1 MALEPN
7 NNFVVSDST
16 SSLVRLTLSGLK
28 IGSLNLGNRPDGV
41 VAMPDDSLYVNLSSG
56 FQHNDSVVE
65 HVDSSGNILNSSL
78 NTGVFLDGLTYDS
91 FTGFLYASDYNNN
104 RIAKIDP
111 ATLNVTFLTPLG
123 AALSQPDGITSDGNG
138 KLFLASRANSTVMQY
153 DIATNTDTAVA
164 TISGLDDLAPASGL
178 GAPSVP
184 EPASIIL
191 LSSVLGGCALA
202 ARRRV
207 ARR

>member
-1 MALEPN
+1 
-7 NNFVVSDST
+7 
-16 SSLVRLTLSGLK
+16 
-28 IGSLNLGNRPDGV
+28 
-41 VAMPDDSLYVNLSSG
+41 
-56 FQHNDSVVE
+56 
-65 HVDSSGNILNSSL
+65 
-78 NTGVFLDGLTYDS
+78 
-91 FTGFLYASDYNNN
+91 
-104 RIAKIDP
+104 
-111 ATLNVTFLTPLG
+111 
-123 AALSQPDGITSDGNG
+123 
-138 KLFLASRANSTVMQY
+138 MQY

-184 EPASIIL
+184 EQASIIL